1 MATDSE
7 FQNMIVPQIV
17 GVLGSLAVLAWTV
30 TLVRRAVL
38 SERFA
43 VVWLAVSVVCLT
55 LALWPDLLYG
65 LTRLLRF
72 SLPVNLLFVGVAFVQ
87 LLVSIQLSI
96 EVGRRQ
102 AETRRL
108 AEEVAILKAAFS
120 ELTRDAEKK

>member
-1 MATDSE
+1 
-7 FQNMIVPQIV
+7 MIVPQLV
-17 GVLGSLAVLAWTV
+17 GVLGSVAVLAWTL

-43 VVWLAVSVVCLT
+43 FVWLTVSVLCLT

-65 LTRLLRF
+65 MTRLLRF
-72 SLPVNLLFVGVAFVQ
+72 ALPVNLLFVGSAFVQ

-102 AETRRL
+102 SETRRL
-108 AEEVAILKAAFS
+108 AEEVALLKAQFA
-120 ELTRDAEKK
+120 ELSRDLEHD

>member
-1 MATDSE
+1 V
-7 FQNMIVPQIV
+7 IVPQVVGIV
-17 GVLGSLAVLAWTV
+17 GSLAVLVWTLS
-30 TLVRRAVL
+30 LVRRAVL

-43 VVWLAVSVVCLT
+43 VVWLTVSLLCLT
-55 LALWPDLLYG
+55 LAVFPGLLYSA
-65 LTRLLRF
+65 TRLLRF

-108 AEEVAILKAAFS
+108 AEEIALLQARLR
-120 ELTRDAEKK
+120 ELERATERQQGPAGAG

>member
-1 MATDSE
+1 M
-7 FQNMIVPQIV
+7 MVPQIV
-17 GVLGSLAVLAWTV
+17 GVLSSLAVLGWTL

-43 VVWLAVSVVCLT
+43 VVWLTVSVLCLT

-65 LTRLLRF
+65 LTHLLRF
-72 SLPVNLLFVGVAFVQ
+72 ALPVNLLFVGSAFVQ

-108 AEEVAILKAAFS
+108 AEEVAILKARFG
-120 ELTRDAEKK
+120 ELNRHSQDETRPGG